1 MPVKKDK
8 LQDPAANKLT
18 EEPAVAPAAKKAEE
32 PAAAKAMPK
41 SGTWC
46 IVMASSTT
54 ESLAGA
60 FIKRLEKMGVH
71 GAMAIPERK
80 GMVRVILPGFSSED
94 AAILRARELR
104 DLDYDLYDIW
114 TDKIK

>member
-1 MPVKKDK
+1 
-8 LQDPAANKLT
+8 
-18 EEPAVAPAAKKAEE
+18 
-32 PAAAKAMPK
+32 MPK